1 MAVYDVNTDGGGSYA
16 SMSAA
21 EAALPATFFEDH
33 EITCDGAADDTTRT
47 IYSGFSAGAY
57 RVTVKPATGNDR
69 GPTWDDTLYA
79 LSVDESWNPAI
90 DVQAAGVIIQGLQ
103 IENRATANQY
113 RGVRLAESADIVDC
127 IIRHTTSVPGTSTN
141 NPGIDLDSLAANT
154 TANVINNIIHGWG
167 VGVYTAWGNNGITLA
182 IYNNTVVEQ
191 GGDGLH
197 IIGGTGNIALN
208 LTNNISNNN
217 GSADY
222 NLSSFTTFNHATNI
236 SDDTSSPDAASQN
249 ILLTFA
255 DAQNGDY
262 RLDATDTAA
271 IDAGTDLSGDSVYPF
286 NTDCVGITRPQ
297 GSAWDIGAYEYS
309 SGGTTPVSND
319 LSLQWHALAQVTND
333 TQLRWDLLALIE
345 NNLALAWHQLVT
357 VTQDEQLA
365 WDVLAEVS
373 GTVDIRWDL
382 LSRVTSDLGLQWQI
396 LHAVQTNTTLAWQL
410 LSSLSN
416 DLGLAWQTLQA
427 VANDLG
433 VGWAITETVEQS
445 VDLRWD
451 MQSALTPVANDL
463 GLAWHIE
470 SALTPVSNNLA
481 LRYDIRQ
488 GISQTLNA
496 RWDLLQAVGMN
507 LALRWQVATAVA
519 AELALR
525 WDAYQSVINTQT
537 LRWDA
542 LEIVNNSVT
551 LRWSID
557 GVSLTPI
564 TVIRV
569 PVEHRTIPVPVERR
583 VITVH

>member
-1 MAVYDVNTDGGGSYA
+1 M
-16 SMSAA
+16 
-21 EAALPATFFEDH
+21 EDH
-33 EITCDGAADDTTRT
+33 EITCDGAVDDTTRT

-57 RVTVKPATGNDR
+57 RVTVKPATGNYR
-69 GPTWDDTLYA
+69 GPTWDSALYA
-79 LSVDESWNPAI
+79 LSVNESWNPAI
-90 DVQAAGVIIQGLQ
+90 DVQAAGVIIHGLQ

-113 RGVRLAESADIVDC
+113 RGVRLGETADIVDC

-154 TANVINNIIHGWG
+154 AANVINNTLHGWG

-191 GGDGLH
+191 GGDGIH
-197 IIGGTGNIALN
+197 IIGGSGNIALN
-208 LTNNISNNN
+208 LINNISNNN
-217 GSADY
+217 GSSDY
-222 NLSSFTTFNHATNI
+222 NLSTFTTFNHAANI
-236 SDDTSSPDAASQN
+236 SDDTSSPDASFRN

-262 RLDATDTAA
+262 SLDATDTAA
-271 IDAGTDLSGDSVYPF
+271 IDAGTDLSSDGVYPF
-286 NTDCVGITRPQ
+286 STDSVGVARPQ

-345 NNLALAWHQLVT
+345 NNLGLAWHQLVT

-373 GTVDIRWDL
+373 GTVAIRWDL
-382 LSRVTSDLGLQWQI
+382 LSRITNDLGLQ
-396 LHAVQTNTTLAWQL
+396 
-410 LSSLSN
+410 
-416 DLGLAWQTLQA
+416 WQTLQA

-433 VGWAITETVEQS
+433 VAWAITETVEQS
-445 VDLRWD
+445 VALRWD

-488 GISQTLNA
+488 GISQTLDM
-496 RWDLLQAVGMN
+496 RWDLLQTVGMD

-542 LEIVNNSVT
+542 LEIVNNSLT
-551 LRWSID
+551 FRWSID

-569 PVEHRTIPVPVERR
+569 PVEHRTIPAPVERR